1 MANPSIYSERKYL
14 VTGGCGFI
22 GSNLARTLAKR
33 GAQVTA
39 VDNIQSGVAEN
50 LRDSEVQFLAADVTE
65 SRNWLAGG
73 PLSQLT
79 GVQWD
84 AVFHHGDITDPRH
97 GDDEK
102 VYQRNTSGFQNVLDL
117 ALKRKCR
124 LVFASTAGLYG
135 NGAVPM
141 REDQPNHILTAYGK
155 SKAEMERRA
164 VEAGTRIPVIGLR
177 YFNVYGPREG
187 HKGRAA
193 SMIFHLFHQ
202 MTAGKNPR
210 LFEFGEQKRDFVYVK
225 DIVAANLC
233 ALTAPSGIYNVGSGE
248 AEEFNAVVAAL
259 NTAMGTALETEFFKM
274 PYDPATYQMNTHA
287 DMSKAKSQLGFTPQW
302 NLKAGVMDYVHWL
315 QAANNQS
322 GVSRSL

>member
-1 MANPSIYSERKYL
+1 MATLSTHSQRKYL

-22 GSNLARTLAKR
+22 GSNLARTLAEA

-39 VDNIQSGVAEN
+39 VDNTQSGVAEN
-50 LRDSEVQFLAADVTE
+50 LQGSEVQFIAADVTE
-65 SRNWLAGG
+65 ARNWALGG
-73 PLSQLT
+73 SLYHLT
-79 GVQWD
+79 DVNWD
-84 AVFHHGDITDPRH
+84 AIFHHGDITDPRH

-117 ALKRKCR
+117 ALKQQCR

-135 NGAVPM
+135 NGPVPM

-155 SKAEMERRA
+155 SKEEMERRA
-164 VEAGTRIPVIGLR
+164 IEAGSRIPVVGLR

-202 MTAGKNPR
+202 MKDGKNPR

-225 DIVAANLC
+225 DIVAANIC

-259 NTAMGTALETEFFKM
+259 NTALGTDLKTEFFKM

-287 DMSKAKSQLGFTPQW
+287 EMSKAKSQLGFTPQW
-302 NLKAGVMDYVHWL
+302 NLQAGVMDYVHWL
-315 QAANNQS
+315 QAADNQS